1 MKVIEREQKAKIA
14 EHNEFNFV
22 SLKDHLY
29 DFCHFA
35 GRLLGY
41 DKYEYV
47 RVN

>member
-22 SLKDHLY
+22 SLKDHLN